1 MIIKG
6 ISVAFM
12 YVSSKLVLFV
22 TIIFHCLIFGG
33 TLDAKTL
40 FMSMAMLNNVQ
51 FTMTQLLPRV
61 VSLGVESLVSLKRIT
76 DFLLTKE
83 FLPSDRLFVEWA
95 HNEVVR
101 FDSIVSIDT
110 QPDINKLMPLNSA
123 DMVKRTAFIEFQNV
137 CARWPSAET
146 KTLDG
151 LFFRC
156 DSPGL
161 IMICGQV
168 ASGKSSLFMSLLN
181 ELPIS
186 DGKAKIRGSYG
197 FCSQSAWI
205 FGGTIKDNII
215 FGSVYNENRYRR
227 ILDICAL
234 ERDLELFEFGD
245 STYINENSLSGGQK
259 ARINLARC
267 LYRDNDIYLLDD
279 PFSAIDNRVSVH
291 IFEKAIKEFLSGK
304 LVILATNQIKLLK
317 RSDKIL
323 LLDQGK
329 QLAYCSYNEI
339 SKKFSSTKTSKQ
351 KCFADDQLKRL
362 SFLTK
367 EFSKDSSEQQQLYQ
381 QQQKRQQQQQ
391 RIMIDEVVD
400 IDNKDIELVNGKK
413 DNDFRIND
421 NIYGSET
428 YISIELQRDENC
440 HSQSENGT
448 SEINSLKTN
457 DSVANFENNSLAV
470 NCKQNNNDLKKSAV
484 ADKILSEHLQDNE
497 IDHLQNNEKHNKF
510 EQLEQRVSSIVRERL
525 ELSEEHGEQELDE
538 KQKKDDEISAF
549 PTYLKATSGSSNEIH
564 APYGFMNLAKNEDK
578 TLITISREAI
588 GHQPPLSNANGTK
601 TDTSQDQTA
610 TTTTSIENSSP
621 QITTKQ
627 GGTIKRTN
635 SCSQAEEEG
644 EKEEEEEEEEGRER
658 RNRDKKLK
666 ELGELVV
673 TVNKVDNTN
682 SNTAVMAN
690 EAPLISKGTL
700 TSHEAKSHYRTS
712 VKQVKEE
719 GKSRFITTSATTLP
733 SVLATNTTTNT
744 AKTTA
749 TATDTTITTATTA
762 TALAKLQTQNRN
774 TKLIIEKYNNQK
786 ADEQSKENLRLS
798 NGPVDEDLSA
808 NKLPGLR
815 VWYKYYT
822 QTSVIRLLIIILTF
836 LTTQALFSTID
847 IYLTVWSLSEQN
859 KALVNEI
866 TGFNYEQLS
875 TFKHQVNIN
884 QHGIRDT
891 KNNIGDLNM
900 STMITPANVIEYD
913 KIVNGDLRLLMS
925 FPLLEN
931 NQTSDRSTK
940 MAKKI
945 QKVSISPLSSRSS
958 QIPFVIPMNN
968 FFVPLVTLFYTTS
981 IEPTQVTRTSAG
993 AIDGTL
999 TDGAINT
1006 PIGVTFPKA
1015 ASTNKYPT
1023 SLFNLNQFQQKLR
1036 QQQQHLVTKT
1046 NSLNQNSGS
1055 SNAGNVA
1062 ILVVTASGGSSS
1074 NADNADS
1081 RKVVMV
1087 DRNISEESE
1096 AALNVKSIY
1105 RPLYMS
1111 VNNFT
1116 SGQHAL
1122 TYTILLIVLF
1132 SCSTIANVLSL
1143 TSSNKSAIALYKKLT
1158 DNALFAKIS
1167 FFDVNP
1173 VGRFLNRAT
1182 RDIGIIDEAIPYNAN
1197 QAYDA
1202 ILQTIATFIVVA
1214 AVDIN
1219 LVLPSLII
1227 LFIFLIYH
1235 SIHVKPTKDI
1245 QRLEGISRSPIITHI
1260 STTLAGL
1267 HTIRATK
1274 SENRFEQMFMR
1285 HQDAHTSVFLLYLGC
1300 NRSMAVIL
1308 DSLNATYTGMIAFWA
1323 VISGLAGPSSGLILT
1338 SAMLLSGLTQH
1349 GIMKLTE
1356 TESLMTSVER
1366 VIEYCS
1372 LPQEENYD
1380 SKGGSQR
1387 WRRRKG
1393 RREWLGKVCLFRFP
1407 KDIKDEKQQKQ
1418 QRNNEQQQQLQHF
1431 KRQPPQTQQNSIDFV
1446 GSKGERVWPNEGC
1459 IEYKHVDL
1467 YYNRLEK
1474 PVLKNI
1480 SFKLNGGEKIGIIGR
1495 TGAGKSSVMTTLFRL
1510 YDFDGTIL
1518 IDGVDIKKVDLLKL
1532 RTSIGVIPQQPV
1544 LFSNSVRQNLDPMNL
1559 YDDFS
1564 IWAAL
1569 DKAHLRTTVSA
1580 LPGKLNYNIG
1590 SCGGDCGGFS
1600 SGQKQLI
1607 CLARVLLRQCSI
1619 IVMDEATANVDPT
1632 TDAIIQKTIRS
1643 EFKHC
1648 TVITIA
1654 HRLETVLDCDRI
1666 MVLEAGRIVD
1676 FDTPEQLIAKG
1687 NSYFTSMVQRSSA
1700 NAADDAS

>member
-22 TIIFHCLIFGG
+22 TVIFHCLIFGG

-83 FLPSDRLFVEWA
+83 FLPSDKLFVEWA

-110 QPDINKLMPLNSA
+110 QPDINKLMPRISA
-123 DMVKRTAFIEFQNV
+123 DMVKRTAFIECQNV
-137 CARWPSAET
+137 GARWPSAET

-181 ELPIS
+181 ELPIT
-186 DGKAKIRGSYG
+186 DGKAQIRGSYG
-197 FCSQSAWI
+197 FCSQTAWI
-205 FGGTIKDNII
+205 FGGTVKDNII
-215 FGSVYNENRYRR
+215 FGSVYNENRYRK

-245 STYINENSLSGGQK
+245 ATYINENSLSGGQK
-259 ARINLARC
+259 ARLNLARC
-267 LYRDNDIYLLDD
+267 LYRDSDIYLIDD
-279 PFSAIDNRVSVH
+279 PFSAIDNRVLVH
-291 IFEKAIKEFLSGK
+291 IFEKAIREFLSGK

-317 RSDKIL
+317 QSDKIL

-329 QLAYCSYNEI
+329 QLAYCSYNEL
-339 SKKFSSTKTSKQ
+339 SKKFPSSGTSKQ
-351 KCFADDQLKRL
+351 KCFTDEQLKRL
-362 SFLTK
+362 LFLTR
-367 EFSKDSSEQQQLYQ
+367 EFSNSKDFSEKQ
-381 QQQKRQQQQQ
+381 QQQT
-391 RIMIDEVVD
+391 MIDEAVNID
-400 IDNKDIELVNGKK
+400 IKDTELVNDKKVNYNCDCKIDDNKDINLAECESVEAQGGREYSLK
-413 DNDFRIND
+413 DNLANK
-421 NIYGSET
+421 
-428 YISIELQRDENC
+428 
-440 HSQSENGT
+440 
-448 SEINSLKTN
+448 INSLQAKN
-457 DSVANFENNSLAV
+457 FVANFENNLLAV
-470 NCKQNNNDLKKSAV
+470 NMQNDSGLKKSAV
-484 ADKILSEHLQDNE
+484 ADKIFSEHLEDNE
-497 IDHLQNNEKHNKF
+497 NDHLQNNEQHKRF
-510 EQLEQRVSSIVRERL
+510 EQRTSIVAEGLKLNRK
-525 ELSEEHGEQELDE
+525 HGERESNG
-538 KQKKDDEISAF
+538 KQKKDNEIS
-549 PTYLKATSGSSNEIH
+549 TYLKATSGSPSEIH
-564 APYGFMNLAKNEDK
+564 APYGFMNLAKSEDK
-578 TLITISREAI
+578 TLITITREAV
-588 GHQPPLSNANGTK
+588 GHQSPLSNANGTNS
-601 TDTSQDQTA
+601 TDTSQDQT
-610 TTTTSIENSSP
+610 TTSKENSSP
-621 QITTKQ
+621 QMTTTHRE
-627 GGTIKRTN
+627 GTVERTN
-635 SCSQAEEEG
+635 SYYQEEDEG
-644 EKEEEEEEEEGRER
+644 GEGR
-658 RNRDKKLK
+658 NKDKKLVE
-666 ELGELVV
+666 ELGKEVV
-673 TVNKVDNTN
+673 TVNKVDTINP
-682 SNTAVMAN
+682 STAVMVN
-690 EAPLISKGTL
+690 EAPLIN
-700 TSHEAKSHYRTS
+700 
-712 VKQVKEE
+712 E
-719 GKSRFITTSATTLP
+719 GTLP
-733 SVLATNTTTNT
+733 SVEKTHYRTNVEQVRKDGEFRFIATTTTLPISLTTDITTIKTITNGSD
-744 AKTTA
+744 TTA
-749 TATDTTITTATTA
+749 TSLTRP
-762 TALAKLQTQNRN
+762 QTQNRN
-774 TKLIIEKYNNQK
+774 SKLIIEKYNNQK
-786 ADEQSKENLRLS
+786 ADEQSKGNFCLS
-798 NGPVDEDLSA
+798 NGPVDEDSSA
-808 NKLPGLR
+808 NKLPGLY
-815 VWYKYYT
+815 VLYKYYT
-822 QTSVIRLLIIILTF
+822 QTSVIRLVIIILTF
-836 LTTQALFSTID
+836 LTTQALFSTVD

-875 TFKHQVNIN
+875 TFRHQVNIN
-884 QHGIRDT
+884 QHGGKYT
-891 KNNIGDLNM
+891 NNIGDLNA
-900 STMITPANVIEYD
+900 STTTTTTTTTTTETNIIYYD
-913 KIVNGDLRLLMS
+913 KLINGDLRLLMS
-925 FPLLEN
+925 FPLLEYN
-931 NQTSDRSTK
+931 RTTSDRTTK
-940 MAKKI
+940 MTKEI

-968 FFVPLVTLFYTTS
+968 LFVPLVTLFYATS
-981 IEPTQVTRTSAG
+981 HEPIQVARTSAG
-993 AIDGTL
+993 TF

-1006 PIGVTFPKA
+1006 PIPNANGVTFPKA
-1015 ASTNKYPT
+1015 TIENYPT
-1023 SLFNLNQFQQKLR
+1023 LFNLNQFQQKLK
-1036 QQQQHLVTKT
+1036 QHQVASNTIT
-1046 NSLNQNSGS
+1046 SSLNQNSGS
-1055 SNAGNVA
+1055 SIIGDVA
-1062 ILVVTASGGSSS
+1062 ILAATTNGSSS
-1074 NADNADS
+1074 GSNDDGDS
-1081 RKVVMV
+1081 HKVMV
-1087 DRNISEESE
+1087 DKNISEESE

-1105 RPLYMS
+1105 RPLYLFI
-1111 VNNFT
+1111 NNFT

-1132 SCSTIANVLSL
+1132 ASSTIANVLSL
-1143 TSSNKSAIALYKKLT
+1143 TSSNKSAIVLYKKLT

-1202 ILQTIATFIVVA
+1202 ILQTVATFIVVA

-1219 LVLPSLII
+1219 LALPSLII

-1245 QRLEGISRSPIITHI
+1245 QRLEGISRSPIISHI
-1260 STTLAGL
+1260 STTLDGL

-1308 DSLNATYTGMIAFWA
+1308 DGLNATYTGMIAFWA
-1323 VISGLAGPSSGLILT
+1323 VLSGLAGPSSGLILT

-1393 RREWLGKVCLFRFP
+1393 EGEWLGKVCLVRFP
-1407 KDIKDEKQQKQ
+1407 KDIKNEHKQKQ
-1418 QRNNEQQQQLQHF
+1418 KRQQQF
-1431 KRQPPQTQQNSIDFV
+1431 KRQPPLSQTQQV
-1446 GSKGERVWPNEGC
+1446 GVDCSFGGSGKGERVWPNEGC

-1467 YYNRLEK
+1467 YYNRLDK

-1495 TGAGKSSVMTTLFRL
+1495 TGAGKSSVITTLFRL
-1510 YDFDGTIL
+1510 YDFDGIIL
-1518 IDGVDIKKVDLLKL
+1518 IDGVDIKQIDLLKL

-1544 LFSNSVRQNLDPMNL
+1544 LFSSTVRQNLDPMNL

-1569 DKAHLRTTVSA
+1569 DKAHLRTNVSS

-1590 SCGGDCGGFS
+1590 NCAGFS

-1654 HRLETVLDCDRI
+1654 HRIETILDCDRI
-1666 MVLEAGRIVD
+1666 MVLDAGRIVD
-1676 FDTPEQLIAKG
+1676 FDTPEQLMAKG
-1687 NSYFTSMVQRSSA
+1687 SSYFTNMVQKSSSVVADAA
-1700 NAADDAS
+1700 NDDVS

>member
-22 TIIFHCLIFGG
+22 TIISHCLIFGG
-33 TLDAKTL
+33 NLDAKTL

-83 FLPSDRLFVEWA
+83 FLRSDKLFVEWA
-95 HNEVVR
+95 HDEVVR
-101 FDSIVSIDT
+101 FDSIVSIET
-110 QPDINKLMPLNSA
+110 QPDINKLMPRHSA
-123 DMVKRTAFIEFQNV
+123 DMVKRTAFIECQNV
-137 CARWPSAET
+137 GARWPSAET
-146 KTLDG
+146 KTLEG

-161 IMICGQV
+161 VMVCGQV

-186 DGKAKIRGSYG
+186 DGKAQIRGSYG
-197 FCSQSAWI
+197 FCSQTAWI
-205 FGGTIKDNII
+205 FSGTVKDNII

-227 ILDICAL
+227 IVEVCAL

-291 IFEKAIKEFLSGK
+291 IFEKGIREFLSGK

-329 QLAYCSYNEI
+329 QLAFCSYNEL
-339 SKKFSSTKTSKQ
+339 SKKFSSTETSKQ
-351 KCFADDQLKRL
+351 ECFGDEQMKRL
-362 SFLTK
+362 SFLTR
-367 EFSKDSSEQQQLYQ
+367 EFSKDSLEKS
-381 QQQKRQQQQQ
+381 
-391 RIMIDEVVD
+391 MIDEANIGYIKNATKIRPKYVESD
-400 IDNKDIELVNGKK
+400 YNYYNLKLNNIDKEELK
-413 DNDFRIND
+413 R
-421 NIYGSET
+421 E
-428 YISIELQRDENC
+428 SIELQ
-440 HSQSENGT
+440 QSING
-448 SEINSLKTN
+448 SLKDNVAGKPANKIDNSLRAN
-457 DSVANFENNSLAV
+457 NFVANKLVANRCSGNNSLAV
-470 NCKQNNNDLKKSAV
+470 STQIKKSAV
-484 ADKILSEHLQDNE
+484 ADKILSAQNEDVEKENDHSQNKEEHKFQRTPVTEKLE
-497 IDHLQNNEKHNKF
+497 LHGVEKHGEENK
-510 EQLEQRVSSIVRERL
+510 
-525 ELSEEHGEQELDE
+525 HE
-538 KQKKDDEISAF
+538 KQKEDDEIS
-549 PTYLKATSGSSNEIH
+549 TSSTNLVATSESLNQIH
-564 APYGFMNLAKNEDK
+564 APYGSMNLSKNEDK
-578 TLITISREAI
+578 TLITITREAV
-588 GHQPPLSNANGTK
+588 GHKPPLSNTNSNTNI
-601 TDTSQDQTA
+601 DTSKDQTTSVKSSLTA
-610 TTTTSIENSSP
+610 T
-621 QITTKQ
+621 KRQ
-627 GGTIKRTN
+627 GGAIELTN
-635 SCSQAEEEG
+635 SCCYQGGDGSDKKLEANENRQEETEEDG
-644 EKEEEEEEEEGRER
+644 CGGEEEE
-658 RNRDKKLK
+658 K
-666 ELGELVV
+666 V
-673 TVNKVDNTN
+673 TVNKVDTTN
-682 SNTAVMAN
+682 PNTAVMAN
-690 EAPLISKGTL
+690 EAPLINKEMLAS
-700 TSHEAKSHYRTS
+700 EAKSHYRTS
-712 VKQVKEE
+712 VKQVQNDGEF
-719 GKSRFITTSATTLP
+719 RFITTSNTILP
-733 SVLATNTTTNT
+733 ITIP
-744 AKTTA
+744 TA
-749 TATDTTITTATTA
+749 TASNTTNINTTLT
-762 TALAKLQTQNRN
+762 KPSQTIDREPTSNRN
-774 TKLIIEKYNNQK
+774 SKTIKKYNNQK
-786 ADEQSKENLRLS
+786 ADDQSKKNLPLS
-798 NGPVDEDLSA
+798 NGPVDEDLSV

-815 VWYKYYT
+815 VWFKYYT
-822 QTSVIRLLIIILTF
+822 QTSVIRLVIIILTF
-836 LTTQALFSTID
+836 LITQALFSTID

-866 TGFNYEQLS
+866 TGSNYEQLAG
-875 TFKHQVNIN
+875 FKHQLDTYQQNRGKETGIN
-884 QHGIRDT
+884 
-891 KNNIGDLNM
+891 DLNK
-900 STMITPANVIEYD
+900 TMNNLIEYD
-913 KIVNGDLRLLMS
+913 KIINGDLRLLLS
-925 FPLLEN
+925 FPLLQH
-931 NQTSDRSTK
+931 NQTDCSTK
-940 MAKKI
+940 IAKEI

-968 FFVPLVTLFYTTS
+968 FFVPIVTLFHSSYEP
-981 IEPTQVTRTSAG
+981 IEVTRTSAVV
-993 AIDGTL
+993 A
-999 TDGAINT
+999 DGAIAT
-1006 PIGVTFPKA
+1006 PIARTNGIANPM
-1015 ASTNKYPT
+1015 ASSNNYPN
-1023 SLFNLNQFQQKLR
+1023 LFNLNQFQQKLR
-1036 QQQQHLVTKT
+1036 QQHQVTSTNTKT
-1046 NSLNQNSGS
+1046 TSSLNQNLGS
-1055 SNAGNVA
+1055 SVSSNVGDVA
-1062 ILVVTASGGSSS
+1062 VVVTTSHSSS
-1074 NADNADS
+1074 DDDDDS
-1081 RKVVMV
+1081 YQVVMV

-1105 RPLYMS
+1105 RPLYLF

-1122 TYTILLIVLF
+1122 TYTVLLIILF
-1132 SCSTIANVLSL
+1132 SCSAIANVLSL

-1173 VGRFLNRAT
+1173 IGRFLNRAT

-1202 ILQTIATFIVVA
+1202 ILQTVATFIVVA

-1219 LVLPSLII
+1219 LALPSLII

-1245 QRLEGISRSPIITHI
+1245 QRLEGISRSPIISHI
-1260 STTLAGL
+1260 STTLTGL

-1308 DSLNATYTGMIAFWA
+1308 DSLNATYTGIIAFWA

-1380 SKGGSQR
+1380 SKGNSEGLK
-1387 WRRRKG
+1387 RRKK
-1393 RREWLGKVCLFRFP
+1393 REEWLGKVCLFRFT
-1407 KDIKDEKQQKQ
+1407 KDIKNEQRKQQQQQKQ
-1418 QRNNEQQQQLQHF
+1418 DNQQLF
-1431 KRQPPQTQQNSIDFV
+1431 KRQLPPTLHFKSKNNIGCD
-1446 GSKGERVWPNEGC
+1446 KGEKIWPNEGC
-1459 IEYKHVDL
+1459 IEYKQVDL
-1467 YYNRLEK
+1467 YYNKLEK

-1480 SFKLNGGEKIGIIGR
+1480 SFKLKGGEKIGVIGR
-1495 TGAGKSSVMTTLFRL
+1495 TGAGKSSVITTLFRL

-1518 IDGVDIKKVDLLKL
+1518 IDGVDIKQVDLLKL

-1544 LFSNSVRQNLDPMNL
+1544 LFSNTVRQNLDPLNL

-1590 SCGGDCGGFS
+1590 SCGGDGGGFS

-1632 TDAIIQKTIRS
+1632 TDAIIQTTIRR

-1654 HRLETVLDCDRI
+1654 HRLETVLDYDRI

-1676 FDTPEQLIAKG
+1676 FDTPEQLAARK
-1687 NSYFTSMVQRSSA
+1687 NSYFINVVHKSLSTYDT
-1700 NAADDAS
+1700 ADLS

>member
-22 TIIFHCLIFGG
+22 TIISHCFISGG

-83 FLPSDRLFVEWA
+83 FLASDKLFVEWA
-95 HNEVVR
+95 HDEVVR

-110 QPDINKLMPLNSA
+110 QPDINKLMPRHSA
-123 DMVKRTAFIEFQNV
+123 DMVKRTAFIECQNV
-137 CARWPSAET
+137 GARWPSAET

-161 IMICGQV
+161 VMVCGQV

-186 DGKAKIRGSYG
+186 DGKAQIRGSYG
-197 FCSQSAWI
+197 FCSQTAWI
-205 FGGTIKDNII
+205 FSGTVKDNII
-215 FGSVYNENRYRR
+215 FGSVYNENRYKR
-227 ILDICAL
+227 IVEVCAL

-291 IFEKAIKEFLSGK
+291 IFEKAIREFLSGK

-329 QLAYCSYNEI
+329 QLAFCCYNEL
-339 SKKFSSTKTSKQ
+339 SKKFSSTETSKQ
-351 KCFADDQLKRL
+351 ECFGDEQLKRL
-362 SFLTK
+362 SFLTR
-367 EFSKDSSEQQQLYQ
+367 EFSKDSLE
-381 QQQKRQQQQQ
+381 KG
-391 RIMIDEVVD
+391 MIDEANISYVKDSTKIRPRYVESD
-400 IDNKDIELVNGKK
+400 YDNYYLKLNNIDEENFDRQLIELERSKNSSLKHNVAGKQANKIDN
-413 DNDFRIND
+413 
-421 NIYGSET
+421 
-428 YISIELQRDENC
+428 
-440 HSQSENGT
+440 
-448 SEINSLKTN
+448 SLRAN
-457 DSVANFENNSLAV
+457 NFVANKLAANCCFENNSQAV
-470 NCKQNNNDLKKSAV
+470 SAQINGGFKKSAV
-484 ADKILSEHLQDNE
+484 ADMILSAQNE
-497 IDHLQNNEKHNKF
+497 DDEKENDHLQNKEQHKFQRTLLTEK
-510 EQLEQRVSSIVRERL
+510 L
-525 ELSEEHGEQELDE
+525 ELHGVEELGEENKHE
-538 KQKKDDEISAF
+538 KQKEDDESILTSS
-549 PTYLKATSGSSNEIH
+549 TELKATSGSQNEIH
-564 APYGFMNLAKNEDK
+564 APYGFMNLSKNEDK
-578 TLITISREAI
+578 TLITTTREAV
-588 GHQPPLSNANGTK
+588 GHKPPLSNTNGNTNI
-601 TDTSQDQTA
+601 DTSQDQT
-610 TTTTSIENSSP
+610 TSVKSSLAA
-621 QITTKQ
+621 IKRQ
-627 GGTIKRTN
+627 GGAIELTN
-635 SCSQAEEEG
+635 SCCYQEGDESDKKLEGNENEQEEDG
-644 EKEEEEEEEEGRER
+644 DEEEE
-658 RNRDKKLK
+658 
-666 ELGELVV
+666 V
-673 TVNKVDNTN
+673 TVNKVDTTNTN
-682 SNTAVMAN
+682 AAVMAN
-690 EAPLISKGTL
+690 EAPLINKERLS
-700 TSHEAKSHYRTS
+700 SEAKSHYRTS
-712 VKQVKEE
+712 VKQVQKDGEF
-719 GKSRFITTSATTLP
+719 RFITTSNTTLP
-733 SVLATNTTTNT
+733 IAIPTTNT
-744 AKTTA
+744 ATDINTTL
-749 TATDTTITTATTA
+749 TKSSQTIDKESTS
-762 TALAKLQTQNRN
+762 NRN
-774 TKLIIEKYNNQK
+774 SKIIEKYNNQK
-786 ADEQSKENLRLS
+786 VDEQSKCNLPLS

-815 VWYKYYT
+815 VWFKYYT
-822 QTSVIRLLIIILTF
+822 QTSVIRLVIIILTF
-836 LTTQALFSTID
+836 LITQALFSTID

-866 TGFNYEQLS
+866 TGSNYEQLAN
-875 TFKHQVNIN
+875 FKHQLNTYQQNGGEETSIN
-884 QHGIRDT
+884 
-891 KNNIGDLNM
+891 DLNM
-900 STMITPANVIEYD
+900 TMNNLIEYD
-913 KIVNGDLRLLMS
+913 KIISGDLRLLMS
-925 FPLLEN
+925 FPLLQR
-931 NQTSDRSTK
+931 NQTDCSTK
-940 MAKKI
+940 IAREI

-968 FFVPLVTLFYTTS
+968 FFVPIVTLFHSSY
-981 IEPTQVTRTSAG
+981 EPVEVIRTSAVVG
-993 AIDGTL
+993 NDVPA
-999 TDGAINT
+999 DGAVAS
-1006 PIGVTFPKA
+1006 PIARTNGIANPM
-1015 ASTNKYPT
+1015 ASSNNYLN
-1023 SLFNLNQFQQKLR
+1023 LFNLNQFQQKLR
-1036 QQQQHLVTKT
+1036 QHHQVTSDNTKT
-1046 NSLNQNSGS
+1046 TSSLSQNLGS
-1055 SNAGNVA
+1055 SMFSNVGDVA
-1062 ILVVTASGGSSS
+1062 VVVTTSGGSS
-1074 NADNADS
+1074 DDDDS
-1081 RKVVMV
+1081 YQVIMV
-1087 DRNISEESE
+1087 DRDISEESE

-1105 RPLYMS
+1105 RPLYLF

-1122 TYTILLIVLF
+1122 TYTVLLIILF
-1132 SCSTIANVLSL
+1132 FCSTIANVLSL

-1219 LVLPSLII
+1219 LALPSLII

-1245 QRLEGISRSPIITHI
+1245 QRLEGISRSPIISHI
-1260 STTLAGL
+1260 STTLNGL

-1308 DSLNATYTGMIAFWA
+1308 DSLNATYTGIIAFWA

-1380 SKGGSQR
+1380 SKGNSER
-1387 WRRRKG
+1387 LKRRKK
-1393 RREWLGKVCLFRFP
+1393 REEWLSKVCLFRFT
-1407 KDIKDEKQQKQ
+1407 KDIK
-1418 QRNNEQQQQLQHF
+1418 NEQQQQQHNNQQLF
-1431 KRQPPQTQQNSIDFV
+1431 KRQLPPTLRFKPNDIGCD
-1446 GSKGERVWPNEGC
+1446 KGEKIWPNEGC
-1459 IEYKHVDL
+1459 IEYKQVDL
-1467 YYNRLEK
+1467 YYNKLEK

-1480 SFKLNGGEKIGIIGR
+1480 SFKLRGGEKIGVIGR
-1495 TGAGKSSVMTTLFRL
+1495 TGAGKSSVITTLFRL

-1518 IDGVDIKKVDLLKL
+1518 IDGVDIKQVDLLKL

-1544 LFSNSVRQNLDPMNL
+1544 LFSNTVRQNLDPLNL

-1590 SCGGDCGGFS
+1590 SCGGDGGGFS

-1607 CLARVLLRQCSI
+1607 CLARVLLRKCSI

-1632 TDAIIQKTIRS
+1632 TDAIIQTTIRR
-1643 EFKHC
+1643 EFKHS

-1654 HRLETVLDCDRI
+1654 HRLETILDYDRV

-1676 FDTPEQLIAKG
+1676 FDTPEQLEARK
-1687 NSYFTSMVQRSSA
+1687 NSYFSNVVHKSLFA
-1700 NAADDAS
+1700 YDDAADLS